1 MPSGKLVCRLP
12 DLLPSPGHG
21 APNLLGRGLRQAS
34 RSPWQRPARP
44 GRLGF
49 RAAPL
54 PLPRGRNREATP
66 WAVLFHPTLRC
77 LGAEGTL
84 AKSPHCPYLLH
95 KLFLVPQR
103 WFGDFPSG
111 NLDFCRGALIHGDR
125 PRLRSAGTPGP
136 PPEGPEP
143 GHGLLQLP
151 QPVPKSTC
159 PLPDAP
165 GRVRGMRPLLGPPHK
180 VLGPRLPQRYF
191 CAWTD
196 AEFLLL
202 HGARDKGW
210 LTLPSTQGLFY
221 IWNDTISSRPHWWFT
236 CQCRSLEI
244 QSH

>member
-1 MPSGKLVCRLP
+1 MRHLSL
-12 DLLPSPGHG
+12 SPVGETARRHHG
-21 APNLLGRGLRQAS
+21 LSCFTPHCAALGQ
-34 RSPWQRPARP
+34 
-44 GRLGF
+44 
-49 RAAPL
+49 
-54 PLPRGRNREATP
+54 RGRWQNR
-66 WAVLFHPTLRC
+66 PTALTYSN
-77 LGAEGTL
+77 G
-84 AKSPHCPYLLH
+84 H

-111 NLDFCRGALIHGDR
+111 NLDFRRGALIHGDR

-180 VLGPRLPQRYF
+180 VPGPRLPQRYF

-221 IWNDTISSRPHWWFT
+221 IWNDTISSRPHWRFT

-244 QSH
+244 QSQ